1 MSHQVIDDFLPET
14 DFITLQK
21 FLMTTAIY
29 NPIPFTY
36 RDNHQDSIDD
46 FQLQAN
52 LQYYPS
58 LVDPLFDQFKTQEIL
73 ICRCNVLM
81 RRDQNHIGGF
91 HTDFQDRPDI
101 TTSVLYINDC
111 NGGTAFEDGGFVQS
125 KANRVVIF
133 NNTVPHAGVW
143 QTDTPFRYVVNANFI
158 GLESFREK
166 FWSPL

>member
-14 DFITLQK
+14 DFTTLQN
-21 FLMTTAIY
+21 FLMKTAIF
-29 NPIPFTY
+29 NTIPFTY
-36 RDNHQDSIDD
+36 RHEWQDSLDD
-46 FQLQAN
+46 FSLQAN
-52 LQYYPS
+52 LRYFPS
-58 LVDPLFDQFKTQEIL
+58 LVEPLFEQYKTQDVL
-73 ICRCNVLM
+73 ICRANVLM

-91 HTDFQDRPDI
+91 HTDFKDRPDI

-125 KANRVVIF
+125 KANRAVIF

-143 QTDTPFRYVVNANFI
+143 QTDTSFRYVVNANFV
-158 GLESFREK
+158 GEESFRER